1 MTSKR
6 KLFKLLGLSLVVL
19 ALAIPS
25 VASAQPVGETLGTYQ
40 SGPAVDPVVI
50 ESASSSSGFDWG
62 DATIGAAAAIALLV
76 IAIGG
81 ALLVRDLRA
90 DRHRIRV
97 TG

>member
-1 MTSKR
+1 
-6 KLFKLLGLSLVVL
+6 
-19 ALAIPS
+19 
-25 VASAQPVGETLGTYQ
+25 
-40 SGPAVDPVVI
+40 VVI